1 MSFEILK
8 KELEKRL
15 RKGSFPPFWTPK
27 NKGEVLVGQVISVRP
42 SIWDE
47 KIKVYEVRTFEGE
60 TYSTPNNDVLN
71 RLLEESEV
79 KPGDYIMI
87 RYEGIITTRRGRKA
101 KDFSVAVLSKEEAEK
116 ILKTRKESVKP
127 LVPQVTEETQKPAEP
142 EPPKPLPL
150 HLEPERKIEFS
161 RVPDE
166 VKEFID
172 ELFGFYTDGM
182 PEEQFRKYLERRN
195 IRIPMVDLMK
205 ECNLVVSNG
214 IVRRA

>member
-1 MSFEILK
+1 MGYEAIVNA
-8 KELEKRL
+8 LEKRL
-15 RKGSFPPFWTPK
+15 RRGSYPPFWSPEE
-27 NKGEVLVGQVISVRP
+27 KGEKLVGQVIASRP
-42 SIWDE
+42 SIWDQNV
-47 KIKVYEVRTFEGE
+47 KIYEVRTFDGK

-87 RYEGIITTRRGRKA
+87 RYEGTITTRRGRKA
-101 KDFSVAVLSKEEAEK
+101 KDFSVAVLPKDEAEK
-116 ILKTRKESVKP
+116 ILKEKP
-127 LVPQVTEETQKPAEP
+127 EEPAVAPAEI
-142 EPPKPLPL
+142 PKPFVPSSQPV
-150 HLEPERKIEFS
+150 EQETKTIGFS
-161 RVPDE
+161 KVPDE

-195 IRIPMVDLMK
+195 IRIPMVDLMR
-205 ECNLVVSNG
+205 ECNLVVQNG

>member
-1 MSFEILK
+1 MGYKAIVNA
-8 KELEKRL
+8 LEKRL
-15 RKGSFPPFWTPK
+15 RRGSYPPFWSPEE
-27 NKGEVLVGQVISVRP
+27 KGEKLVGQVIASRP
-42 SIWDE
+42 SIWDQNV
-47 KIKVYEVRTFEGE
+47 KIYEVRTFDGK

-87 RYEGIITTRRGRKA
+87 RYEGTITTRRGRKA
-101 KDFSVAVLSKEEAEK
+101 KDFSVAVLPKDEAEK
-116 ILKTRKESVKP
+116 ILKEKP
-127 LVPQVTEETQKPAEP
+127 EEPAVAPAEI
-142 EPPKPLPL
+142 PKPFVPSSQPV
-150 HLEPERKIEFS
+150 EQETKTIGFS
-161 RVPDE
+161 KVPDE

-195 IRIPMVDLMK
+195 IRIPMVDLMR
-205 ECNLVVSNG
+205 ECNLVVQNG

>member
-1 MSFEILK
+1 MSEVLAVSFEILK

-15 RKGSFPPFWTPK
+15 RRGSFPPFWTPK
-27 NKGEVLVGQVISVRP
+27 DKGEVLVGQVISVRP

-101 KDFSVAVLSKEEAEK
+101 KDFSVAVLPKDEAEE
-116 ILKTRKESVKP
+116 ILKEKSAEPSAPAEIPKP
-127 LVPQVTEETQKPAEP
+127 FVPQPQPVEQTRT
-142 EPPKPLPL
+142 
-150 HLEPERKIEFS
+150 IEIS
-161 RVPDE
+161 KVPDE

-182 PEEQFRKYLERRN
+182 PEDQFKKYLERRN
-195 IRIPMVDLMK
+195 IRIPMVDLMR
-205 ECNLVVSNG
+205 ECNLVVQNG

>member
-1 MSFEILK
+1 MGYEAIIDA
-8 KELEKRL
+8 LEKRL
-15 RKGSFPPFWTPK
+15 RRGSYPPFWSPK
-27 NKGEVLVGQVISVRP
+27 EKGEKLVGQVVATRP
-42 SIWDE
+42 SVWDQNV
-47 KIKVYEVRTFEGE
+47 KIYEVKTFDGE

-101 KDFSVAVLSKEEAEK
+101 KDFSVAVLPKEEAEK
-116 ILKTRKESVKP
+116 ILKEKP
-127 LVPQVTEETQKPAEP
+127 EEPVATPTEIPKPFVPQPQPAEQT
-142 EPPKPLPL
+142 
-150 HLEPERKIEFS
+150 RTIEIS
-161 RVPDE
+161 KVPDE

-182 PEEQFRKYLERRN
+182 PEEQFKKYLERRN
-195 IRIPMVDLMK
+195 IRIPMVDLMR
-205 ECNLVVSNG
+205 ECNLVVQNG

>member
-1 MSFEILK
+1 MGYEAIVNA
-8 KELEKRL
+8 LEKRL
-15 RKGSFPPFWTPK
+15 RRGSYPPFWSPEE
-27 NKGEVLVGQVISVRP
+27 KGEKLVGQVIASRP
-42 SIWDE
+42 SIWDQNV
-47 KIKVYEVRTFEGE
+47 KIYEVRTFDGK

-87 RYEGIITTRRGRKA
+87 RYEGTITTRRGRKA
-101 KDFSVAVLSKEEAEK
+101 KDFSVAVLPKDEAEK
-116 ILKTRKESVKP
+116 ILKEKP
-127 LVPQVTEETQKPAEP
+127 EEPAVVPAEI
-142 EPPKPLPL
+142 PKPFVPSSQPV
-150 HLEPERKIEFS
+150 EQETKTIGFS
-161 RVPDE
+161 KVPDE

-195 IRIPMVDLMK
+195 IRIPMVDLMR
-205 ECNLVVSNG
+205 ECNLVVQNG

>member
-8 KELEKRL
+8 RELEKRL

-27 NKGEVLVGQVISVRP
+27 DKGEVLVGQVISVRP

-71 RLLEESEV
+71 RLLEESDV

-101 KDFSVAVLSKEEAEK
+101 KDFSVAVLPKDEAEK
-116 ILKTRKESVKP
+116 ILREKP
-127 LVPQVTEETQKPAEP
+127 EEPAVAPVEI
-142 EPPKPLPL
+142 PKPFVPSSQPV
-150 HLEPERKIEFS
+150 EQETKTIGFS
-161 RVPDE
+161 KVPDE

-195 IRIPMVDLMK
+195 IRIPMVDLMR
-205 ECNLVVSNG
+205 ECNLVVQNG
-214 IVRRA
+214 IVRRV